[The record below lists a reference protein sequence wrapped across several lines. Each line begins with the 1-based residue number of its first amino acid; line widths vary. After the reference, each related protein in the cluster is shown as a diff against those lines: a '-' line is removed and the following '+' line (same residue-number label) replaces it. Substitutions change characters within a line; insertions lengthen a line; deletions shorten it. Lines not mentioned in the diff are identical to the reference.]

1 MLPAIRVNAEERER
15 KLEMNPEVKTLW
27 TAGLRSG
34 EFEQGTDVLTK
45 DGKDCCL
52 GVLCKLGIR
61 AGIKVEVFTGEGG
74 TVIYDGED
82 SYLPQSIMD
91 WAGLDDSNPEVFYRD
106 SDGDECNMSLSEL
119 NDSDQ
124 FDGRYG
130 RIPDLI
136 DAQL

>member
-1 MLPAIRVNAEERER
+1 
-15 KLEMNPEVKTLW
+15 MNPEVKTLW

-34 EFEQGTDVLTK
+34 EFEQGEGLLTK

-61 AGIKVEVFTGEGG
+61 AGIQMEVFTGEDGAV
-74 TVIYDGED
+74 TYDGED
-82 SYLPQSIMD
+82 SYLPRKIME
-91 WAGLDDSNPEVFYRD
+91 WAGLDS
-106 SDGDECNMSLSEL
+106 SDPKVTYTDEDGYEATHELAVL
-119 NDSDQ
+119 NDEYEN
-124 FDGRYG
+124 DGRYG

>member
-1 MLPAIRVNAEERER
+1 MA
-15 KLEMNPEVKTLW
+15 MNPEVKSLW

-34 EFEQGTDVLTK
+34 EFEQGYGQLTK

-61 AGIKVEVFTGEGG
+61 AGIQMEVFTGEGG

-82 SYLPQSIMD
+82 SYLPQKIME
-91 WAGLDDSNPEVFYRD
+91 WAGLGNGNYDPEITYVD
-106 SDGDECNMSLSEL
+106 EDGDELTDGLSAV
-119 NDSDQ
+119 NDDVEN
-124 FDGRYG
+124 DGRYG

>member
-1 MLPAIRVNAEERER
+1 
-15 KLEMNPEVKTLW
+15 MNQEVKTLW

-34 EFEQGTDVLTK
+34 EFEQGYGQLTK

-61 AGIKVEVFTGEGG
+61 AGIKVEVFTGQDGI
-74 TVIYDGED
+74 VYYDRQGQ
-82 SYLPQSIMD
+82 YLPRSIMD
-91 WAGLDDSNPEVFYRD
+91 WAGLDSNDPEVFYRD
-106 SDGDECNMSLSEL
+106 ADRDVSLSEL
-119 NDSDQ
+119 NDTDEH
-124 FDGRYG
+124 DGRYG